1 MLAVFGLVAPLFG
14 IILLGYLSGRL
25 VKKPIDGLVWLN
37 FFIVYIAL
45 PALFFKLLS
54 TTPLEEFNN
63 VRFFAS
69 AIAVTFFIFLIS
81 FFIARV
87 VRRTTTS
94 VATVQGLAG
103 AYGNIGYLGPP
114 LALSAFGHEAG
125 IAVAI
130 IFAFENAMHFILAP
144 LLLASSGN
152 GDNNSR
158 LQVIGLIARRVF
170 THPFIIAMAVGIAAA
185 YAQID
190 LPAAADQWI
199 DSLAG
204 AAAPCALF
212 SMGVTAALRPLK
224 EKPIALSY
232 LVPIK
237 LIVHPLLMYWVLMAI
252 PGVNTLWVY
261 AAVLLASLPTATN
274 VFVLAQQYQSWE
286 EQASSVV
293 VVSTALSLITV
304 TTLLYLLGA
313 GQ

>member
-25 VKKPIDGLVWLN
+25 VKIPIDGLAWLN
-37 FFIVYIAL
+37 VFIVYIAL

-69 AIAVTFFIFLIS
+69 AIAVTFAVFLAS
-81 FFIARV
+81 FLIARV
-87 VRRTTTS
+87 GRRTSTP
-94 VATVQGLAG
+94 VATIQGLAG

-114 LALSAFGHEAG
+114 LALAAFGPEAG
-125 IAVAI
+125 VAVAI
-130 IFAFENAMHFILAP
+130 IFAFENAMHFVLAP
-144 LLLASSGN
+144 LFMAFS
-152 GDNNSR
+152 NNSDKSSVLSLLGSIVR
-158 LQVIGLIARRVF
+158 KVF
-170 THPFIIAMAVGIAAA
+170 THPFIIAMIIGIVAA
-185 YAQID
+185 YTQIS
-190 LPAAADQWI
+190 LPKAASQLI

-212 SMGVTAALRPLK
+212 SMGVTAALRPLR
-224 EKPIALSY
+224 EKPVALSY

-237 LIVHPLLMYWVLMAI
+237 LIIHPLLMYAVLSAI
-252 PGVNTLWVY
+252 PGVNAVWVQ

-274 VFVLAQQYQSWE
+274 VFVLAQQYKSWE

-293 VVSTALSLITV
+293 VVSTALSLVTV
-304 TTLLYLLGA
+304 TTLLYMLGA
-313 GQ
+313 GG